1 MRYATLLLGVA
12 AAAVAGCSGPKE
24 DPTPDTPSDTTV
36 SDSGGLTRPD
46 PSPALSTEDLVEQI
60 EGIFRQGVPQ
70 PFLLRDTYL
79 SLMRAGDA
87 DCPGADATDIVNP
100 PVPLSGCESSTG
112 YFYAG
117 AATYLEKD
125 DMVET
130 EEGTW
135 VGLLGMEMPLADFQ
149 IVTPEGDTFGV
160 GGTFSYTGTR
170 SSMGEETWIGRLK
183 GSWIYPPAGGWL
195 GAGVSMVFTYEGS
208 ANATDGSSTT
218 LDGGLTIGGRTI
230 EFEDFIFPPGACMD
244 APYGVI
250 YVRQDDGY
258 RYRIEFPDDCSG
270 CGTAVFND
278 DEEVGQVCL
287 SLPGVNRF
295 MASSMGVPCC
305 GG

>member
-1 MRYATLLLGVA
+1 MRYATLLSGVA
-12 AAAVAGCSGPKE
+12 AMVVAGCTGRKDDSAPA
-24 DPTPDTPSDTTV
+24 TPDDSEV
-36 SDSGGLTRPD
+36 SDSGGLSRPD
-46 PSPALSTEDLVEQI
+46 PSPTLSTDDLVSLV
-60 EGIFRQGVPQ
+60 EGIFHQGMPQ

-79 SLMRAGDA
+79 TLMRAGDA
-87 DCPGADATDIVNP
+87 DCPGTDATDIVNP
-100 PVPLSGCESSTG
+100 PVPLSGCEASTG

-117 AATYLEKD
+117 AATYLEHD
-125 DMVET
+125 EMVEND
-130 EEGTW
+130 GVW
-135 VGLLGMEMPLADFQ
+135 VGLIGLEMPLADFQ

-170 SSMGEETWIGRLK
+170 SSMGEENWNAKLK

-195 GAGVSMVFTYEGS
+195 GAGISMIFNYEGF
-208 ANATDGSSTT
+208 ANASDGSTTT
-218 LDGGLTIGGRTI
+218 LDGGITVGGRTI
-230 EFEDFIFPPGACMD
+230 EFEDFTFPQGACPD
-244 APYGVI
+244 APHGVM

-258 RYRIEFPDDCSG
+258 RYRIEFPEDCSG

-278 DEEVGQVCL
+278 DEEVGEVCL